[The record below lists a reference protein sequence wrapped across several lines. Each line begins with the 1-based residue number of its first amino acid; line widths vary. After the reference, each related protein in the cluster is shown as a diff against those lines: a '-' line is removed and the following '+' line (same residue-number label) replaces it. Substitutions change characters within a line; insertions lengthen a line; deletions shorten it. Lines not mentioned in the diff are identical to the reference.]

1 MQISLDQAIEI
12 HARVLRYWHRDRAPE
27 EARERALDCATTGDF
42 EGFQAW
48 AKVAKLCEALGAVD
62 RSRAVDPPV
71 LICEAEAAGPI
82 TDAMRPFSKA
92 PEPWRPIHR
101 E

>member
-27 EARERALDCATTGDF
+27 EAREKALDCATTGDF

-71 LICEAEAAGPI
+71 LIFDAEAAGPI

>member
-12 HARVLRYWHRDRAPE
+12 HARVLKYWHRDSAPQ
-27 EARERALDCATTGDF
+27 EARARALDCATVGDF

-48 AKVAKLCEALGAVD
+48 AKVARLCGALRV
-62 RSRAVDPPV
+62 VEPPA

-82 TDAMRPFSKA
+82 TEAMRPFSKA
-92 PEPWRPIHR
+92 PEPWRPIHQ